1 MLISKEL
8 LQAYNKIQIDTEDEI
23 QIELVDIHIGMAEQI
38 INDYIG
44 FDCSEVIAENS
55 TFTESQKA
63 LFKNVE
69 LRIAT
74 LLQLEDNANIG
85 VSTSGEMGVSRSYL
99 NVTDYTQ
106 YLKPLSA
113 FRRVIG

>member
-1 MLISKEL
+1 MLIKKEL
-8 LQAYNKIQIDTEDEI
+8 LQTYNKIQIDTENENEV
-23 QIELVDIHIGMAEQI
+23 ELVNIHIGMAEQI
-38 INDYIG
+38 INDYVG
-44 FDCSEVIAENS
+44 FDVSIILEENS
-55 TFTESQKA
+55 TYTESQKS

-85 VSTSGEMGVSRSYL
+85 VSTSGEVGMNRSYL
-99 NVTDYTQ
+99 NITDYTQ

-113 FRRVIG
+113 FRKV